1 MPFLTAYYTEKGYM
15 KQVNQ
20 DALMIQTAKSSKGS
34 VGMFVVCDG
43 MGGLNK
49 GEVASSTII
58 EALSY
63 WFKHLLPF
71 LLDSAEVEELP
82 LYLVEKIESINQ
94 DLIESSA
101 DKQMGSTLTAIIMV
115 DNQYFTFQIGDS
127 RAYALGQEVTR
138 LTKDQSLVAR
148 EVERGM
154 ITEQQAMTHPQR
166 HVLLQC
172 IGVESDI
179 EVVTTSGVLS
189 EGEQILLC
197 TDGFY
202 RSLTTEEIH
211 QVIAQDTLVDK
222 GNMEESLNALVQTIK
237 SREETDDITA
247 ILVQTV

>member
-63 WFKHLLPF
+63 WFKHQLPF

-179 EVVTTSGVLS
+179 EVATTSGVLS

-211 QVIAQDTLVDK
+211 QVTAQGTLVDK